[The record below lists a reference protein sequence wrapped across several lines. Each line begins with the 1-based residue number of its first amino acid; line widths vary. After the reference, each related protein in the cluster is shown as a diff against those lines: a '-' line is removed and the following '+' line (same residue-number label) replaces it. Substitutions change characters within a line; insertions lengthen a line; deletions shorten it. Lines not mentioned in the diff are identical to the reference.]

1 MEHVSF
7 SNKFDTSNS
16 FNVGEI
22 PYIHDCAGGPG
33 SLATSEDRGLE
44 TMNTRTVASPN
55 TPRTPEE
62 SEIPSISN
70 VEGRGKEEKEG
81 ESGYKLTSMVPQS
94 RLAENLLPSTL
105 LFPYVAYRLWEH
117 SNRKIV

>member
-1 MEHVSF
+1 LPFEFEFSVNTGEDQLEDVSF

-33 SLATSEDRGLE
+33 NLATTEDRGLE
-44 TMNTRTVASPN
+44 AMNTRTIASPN

-70 VEGRGKEEKEG
+70 DVERRGKEGEEG
-81 ESGYKLTSMVPQS
+81 KSG
-94 RLAENLLPSTL
+94 
-105 LFPYVAYRLWEH
+105 
-117 SNRKIV
+117 